1 MKMKGFTLIEMIIVI
16 AVGAIVIG
24 IGASIFMNGNRVTTD
39 SDVKSDLQIECQ
51 DIQQQI
57 SNNLMCSSKIY
68 ALSSEGSIQIAEE
81 SSDEEKLETL
91 KNCKDSIQ
99 KIKEVSFIVLDP
111 GEVTSEEESD
121 ESKTPDN
128 IIEYKYTFKA
138 EGSKLIMD
146 KNKEKIYKRDK
157 DTNEYKKEDINE
169 IVYNNKILSNNLKS
183 FELKPNGVSGVD
195 IKIQLD
201 KSRWKVKQDYNV
213 DVKVLFR
220 NEGVVV
226 DNC

>member
-16 AVGAIVIG
+16 AVSAIVIG
-24 IGASIFMNGNRVTTD
+24 IGTSIFMNGNRVTTD

-68 ALSSEGSIQIAEE
+68 ALSSEGSIQIAEDA
-81 SSDEEKLETL
+81 SDEEKAEIL
-91 KNCKDSIQ
+91 KNCKDSIK

-111 GEVTSEEESD
+111 GEVKSEDESD
-121 ESKTPDN
+121 ENEIPDN
-128 IIEYKYTFKA
+128 IIEYKYIFRA
-138 EGSKLIMD
+138 EGSQLIME
-146 KNKEKIYKRDK
+146 KHKEKIYKKDK
-157 DTNEYKKEDINE
+157 DTNEYKKEDVNE
-169 IVYNNKILSNNLKS
+169 TVYKNKILSNNLKS
-183 FELKPNGVSGVD
+183 FELQPNGECGVD

-201 KSRWKVKQDYNV
+201 KSKWKVNQDYNV
-213 DVKVLFR
+213 DVNVLFR
-220 NEGVVV
+220 NKGIVV